1 MPIIHSII
9 TPHSPLLIPS
19 IGKES
24 NKLLEKTINAI
35 KKIEEEFYSTQIE
48 TLLIISSHS
57 QRDDDTFSV
66 SMSEE
71 FEINFKEF
79 GDFGNKKLLKGDT
92 LLTHQIKKEIF
103 GENKIRLINKKEL
116 NHGAGIPLYL
126 LTENIKD
133 VKIIPFYCSEASLNE
148 HFLIGEKIQK
158 ALMKSN
164 KRVGIIASGDLSHKL
179 TPNAPAGFSPK
190 AIKFDQRIVEYLQN
204 KKNQNLIEISP
215 DLIEEVET
223 EGLKSISL
231 LMGTLNNLNYSP
243 KLFSYEHPFGVGYL
257 TMSFYL

>member
-1 MPIIHSII
+1 MPIIHSVI

-24 NKLLEKTINAI
+24 NKLLEKTINSI
-35 KKIEEEFYSTQIE
+35 KKIEENFYSTQIE
-48 TLLIISSHS
+48 TLLVISSHS
-57 QRDDDTFSV
+57 QRDDDTFSI

-79 GDFGNKKLLKGDT
+79 GDFANKKTLKGDT
-92 LLTHQIKKEIF
+92 FLAHQIKKEIF

-126 LTENIKD
+126 LTENIKNI
-133 VKIIPFYCSEASLNE
+133 KIVPFYCSESSLEE
-148 HFLIGEKIQK
+148 HFLVGEKIQK
-158 ALMKSN
+158 ALMRSN
-164 KRVGIIASGDLSHKL
+164 RRIGVIASGDLSHKL
-179 TPNAPAGFSPK
+179 TQNAPAGFSPK
-190 AIKFDQRIVEYLQN
+190 AIKFDQKIIEHLQN
-204 KKNQNLIEISP
+204 KKNQNLIETNP

-231 LMGTLNNLNYSP
+231 LMGVLNNLNYTP
-243 KLFSYEHPFGVGYL
+243 KLLSYEHPFGVGYL